1 MPSQR
6 ASQRQPKLSFRARII
21 QQEQQARQAQEPP
34 SFPSPTAPTITIQ
47 DDRESELSD
56 LNSTLFR
63 DNNPFETLP
72 VPTPPPRPS
81 STPPTIEDTKTKRRS

>member
-1 MPSQR
+1 M
-6 ASQRQPKLSFRARII
+6 II
-21 QQEQQARQAQEPP
+21 
-34 SFPSPTAPTITIQ
+34 IQ

-72 VPTPPPRPS
+72 VSTPPPRPS
-81 STPPTIEDTKTKRRS
+81 SAPPTIEDTKTKRRS